1 MRRTR
6 KTLVSTMMILPFE
19 YSDSSL
25 IFNSLQ
31 REQKL
36 KAGGKSGGLIE
47 QLEKHGQEC
56 WPKPR

>member
-1 MRRTR
+1 
-6 KTLVSTMMILPFE
+6 MMILPFE

-25 IFNSLQ
+25 IFYSLQ
-31 REQKL
+31 LFYLSCEQKL